1 MEKGKIRFGIVGMG
15 IRGSLF
21 ADTLLQNPFA
31 ELVAVSDAFAA
42 TLDKSKARYN
52 VPGYADVREM
62 IAGEQL
68 DALVIATPD
77 FLHKEPVMLA
87 AAHGLH
93 FMVEKPFSTSVEE
106 AEEMREAVDR
116 AGVTCMVAFE
126 NRWNTP
132 FVAVKEAVERGEI
145 GDILTINARLNDTIF
160 VPTQMLK
167 WSKGSSPG
175 WFLLPHATDIALWLK
190 KTATPV
196 SVYAVG
202 TKKKLVGMGIDTYDS
217 IQSVVSFDD
226 GTHATFT
233 TSWVL
238 PESMPLIYDFKYEII
253 GDDGALYVDLSDQMV
268 RKAGGVYSH
277 MHTLGTPING
287 QFTSA
292 PSFMLNAFVDHV
304 RLGTKPESGAAAGL
318 LNTKLV
324 HAIHRSVLSGSVE
337 RI

>member
-1 MEKGKIRFGIVGMG
+1 MNLIKFGIVGMG
-15 IRGSLF
+15 IRGTLF
-21 ADTLLQNPFA
+21 ADTLLQNPYA
-31 ELVAVSDAFAA
+31 ELAAVSDAFPVA
-42 TLDKSKARYN
+42 LDRSKEKYG
-52 VPGYADVREM
+52 VPGYTDVKEM
-62 IAGEQL
+62 LHKERL

-77 FLHKEPVMLA
+77 FLHREPVLLA
-87 AAHGLH
+87 AERGLH

-106 AEEMREAVDR
+106 AQEMYEAVSR
-116 AGVTCMVAFE
+116 SGVKCMVAFE
-126 NRWNTP
+126 NRWNSP
-132 FVAVKEAVERGEI
+132 FVAVKEAVRGGEI
-145 GDILTINARLNDTIF
+145 GGILTINARLNDTIY

-190 KTATPV
+190 PEAAPV

-253 GDDGALYVDLSDQMV
+253 GDSGALYVDLSDQMV
-268 RKAGGVYSH
+268 RQAGGAYRHV
-277 MHTLGTPING
+277 HTLGTPING
-287 QFTSA
+287 QLTSA
-292 PSFMLNAFVDHV
+292 PSYMLNAFVDHV
-304 RLGTKPESGAAAGL
+304 RLDTAPGAGAAAGL

-324 HAIHRSVLSGSVE
+324 DAIHRSAASGHVE
-337 RI
+337 KI

>member
-1 MEKGKIRFGIVGMG
+1 MIKFGIVGMG
-15 IRGSLF
+15 TRGKLF
-21 ADTLLQNPFA
+21 ADTLLQNPYA
-31 ELVAVSDAFAA
+31 QLVAVSDAFESALE
-42 TLDKSKARYN
+42 TSKSKYN
-52 VPGYADVREM
+52 VPGYSDVKAM
-62 IAGEQL
+62 IENEKL

-87 AAHGLH
+87 TEYGID

-106 AEEMREAVDR
+106 AEEMHEAVLR
-116 AGVTCMVAFE
+116 SKVKGMIAFE
-126 NRWNTP
+126 NRWNSP
-132 FVAVKEAVERGEI
+132 FVAVKNAVENGEI
-145 GDILTINARLNDTIF
+145 GDIITINSRLNDTIF
-160 VPTQMLK
+160 VPTQMIK

-190 KTATPV
+190 KTAKPV

-202 TKKKLVGMGIDTYDS
+202 TKKKLVEMGIDTYDS
-217 IQSVVSFDD
+217 IQSIVSFDD

-253 GDDGALYVDLSDQMV
+253 GSEGAMYVDLADQMV

-277 MHTLGTPING
+277 VHTLGTPING

-292 PSFMLNAFVDHV
+292 PSCMLNAFVDHI
-304 RLGTKPESGAAAGL
+304 RLNTEPEANSAAGL

-324 HAIHRSVLSGSVE
+324 HAIHRSVVNGKIEL
-337 RI
+337 I

>member
-1 MEKGKIRFGIVGMG
+1 MNPIKFGIVGMG

-21 ADTLLQNPFA
+21 ADTLLQNPYA
-31 ELVAVSDAFAA
+31 ELVAVSDAFES
-42 TLDKSKARYN
+42 TLTRSKDKYG
-52 VPGYADVREM
+52 VPGYPHVKEM
-62 IAGEQL
+62 LEKEKL

-77 FLHKEPVMLA
+77 FLHREPVMLA
-87 AAHGLH
+87 AEHGVH

-106 AEEMREAVDR
+106 AEEMREAVSR
-116 AGVTCMVAFE
+116 SGVKCMVAFE
-126 NRWNTP
+126 NRWNSP
-132 FVAVKEAVERGEI
+132 FVAVKQAVKNGEI
-145 GDILTINARLNDTIF
+145 GDILTINSRLNDTIY

-190 KTATPV
+190 ETAKPV

-202 TKKKLVGMGIDTYDS
+202 TKKKLAGMGIDTYDS

-253 GDDGALYVDLSDQMV
+253 GDNGALYVDLSDQMV
-268 RKAGGVYSH
+268 RKAGGAYSH
-277 MHTLGTPING
+277 VHTLGTPING

-292 PSFMLNAFVDHV
+292 PSYMLNAFVDHV
-304 RLGTKPESGAAAGL
+304 RLDTVPESGAEAGL

-324 HAIHRSVLSGSVE
+324 DAIHRSVVTGQPEKL
-337 RI
+337 

>member
-1 MEKGKIRFGIVGMG
+1 MIRFGIVGMG
-15 IRGSLF
+15 NRGNLF
-21 ADTLLQNPFA
+21 ADTLLQNPYA
-31 ELVAVSDAFAA
+31 ELVAVSDAFESA
-42 TLDKSKARYN
+42 LEKSKDKYGVA
-52 VPGYADVREM
+52 GYADVKDM
-62 IAGEQL
+62 IENEQL

-87 AAHGLH
+87 AKHGIH
-93 FMVEKPFSTSVEE
+93 FMVEKPYSTSVEE
-106 AEEMREAVDR
+106 AVEMDEAVQKSN
-116 AGVTCMVAFE
+116 VKCMVAFE
-126 NRWNTP
+126 NRWNSP
-132 FVAVKEAVERGEI
+132 FVAVKNAVENGEI
-145 GDILTINARLNDTIF
+145 GDIITVNSRLNDTIF

-190 KTATPV
+190 KNAAPV

-202 TKKKLVGMGIDTYDS
+202 TKKKLVSMGIDTYDS

-253 GDDGALYVDLSDQMV
+253 GSDGALYVDLSDQMV

-292 PSFMLNAFVDHV
+292 PSCMLNAFVDHI
-304 RLGTKPESGAAAGL
+304 RLDTAPEADSKAGL

-324 HAIHRSVLSGSVE
+324 HAIHRSVENGTIE
-337 RI
+337 QI